1 MRIWLYVFFCVS
13 LLQEIAWHRL
23 DDLQIANADFMSRG
37 ISGLK
42 LYMVAPFLTWVS
54 FDLHSLVSP
63 HSCLLL
69 FLLKYYK
76 KNSLRSLKGW
86 ISTHQVHVPSR
97 LDWPL
102 KGSLSKT

>member
-76 KNSLRSLKGW
+76 KILSDLLKDGFQH
-86 ISTHQVHVPSR
+86 TRFMYLQ
-97 LDWPL
+97 D
-102 KGSLSKT
+102 